1 MRSSTSDQFY
11 QHRAPP
17 PLRLTRGATMR
28 VDRRPPPPA
37 GSRPPRRSSCMSRF
51 SIKWILINKLVTSS
65 MVKRV
70 IITEKEMR
78 TKLKSNNGQKMIWL
92 RICKNI
98 LGPKFMAK
106 SIRSRWNQADI
117 ILCWQCTSGLGDH
130 EAAWLQALTGRFHQ
144 FDEKTCEGLYSSAS
158 NCRMDNIKVFCD
170 TKYVLKMK
178 FPRSWVHNKLYA
190 DAGISLI
197 EAKLWDRA
205 RGKSTKYSE
214 LWNQTAWIKHPQI

>member
-1 MRSSTSDQFY
+1 
-11 QHRAPP
+11 
-17 PLRLTRGATMR
+17 
-28 VDRRPPPPA
+28 
-37 GSRPPRRSSCMSRF
+37 
-51 SIKWILINKLVTSS
+51 

-92 RICKNI
+92 RIRKNN

-106 SIRSRWNQADI
+106 SFRSRWNQADI
-117 ILCWQCTSGLGDH
+117 ILIEFLCWQCTSGLGDH

-144 FDEKTCEGLYSSAS
+144 FDEKTRERLYSSA
-158 NCRMDNIKVFCD
+158 NMDNIKVFCD
-170 TKYVLKMK
+170 IKYVLKIN
-178 FPRSWVHNKLYA
+178 FPRRWVHNKLYA